1 MPPAARI
8 GDLHVC
14 PAVNPGPVP
23 HVGGPIASGLPTV
36 LIGGMPAAR
45 VSDMAVCTGPPDA
58 IAKGSATVMI
68 GGLPAARMGDNTV
81 HGGMIVM
88 GCVTVMIGG

>member
-1 MPPAARI
+1 
-8 GDLHVC
+8 
-14 PAVNPGPVP
+14 
-23 HVGGPIASGLPTV
+23 
-36 LIGGMPAAR
+36 MPAAR
-45 VSDMAVCTGPPDA
+45 LSDIAVCTGPTEM

-81 HGGMIVM
+81 HGVVIVM